1 MINSRGITA
10 RVKTAYGRHGIG
22 LAFALI
28 GLVVIAVGAFVV
40 MDLRRAGEEVR
51 NMNAGAVRGLDLIG
65 ELQYQTQ
72 EARRS
77 IQYALT
83 TSDSN
88 LQVEY
93 ADQSRAADAVVADL
107 AKAQRHEGHGGK
119 NEEAS
124 ALAQFEN
131 DWAAYLGIRD
141 QLIVLV
147 LQGDSREA
155 VALDLASGVAV
166 FNRVRDDLQEIKR
179 LHKDEAEKQMASVDA
194 SYKRSLLRLIVILGL
209 TQLAAIFAVRIV
221 QKSKMLRSVQRSES
235 RLSEVIESIHEA
247 MFVIGQDE
255 RVELWNKAAE
265 RITGNPREKVLGR
278 VFRHSM
284 PGLDSKRLRTAVE
297 SSRETSSAAEIDNL
311 VFKSEKGE
319 RILDARVLPFKGGTA
334 VFFSDVTDNVK
345 RDETLKESEDRFRNL
360 FENSPIGIYRSTPD
374 GRALMAN
381 PKLLQMLGYSSFA
394 DLAEQNLNEE
404 DLGPTY
410 KRDEFRER
418 IERDGSVTGLESMW
432 RRQDG
437 AEIYLRE
444 NARAVRDSEGAV
456 VYYEGTVEDVTES
469 KLIQEALRDSQA
481 LFNSLVNS
489 LPQKIFCKD
498 HEGRF
503 TFGNRAFREAMS
515 KSLEEIVGRT
525 DRDFFTPE
533 LAEKYARDDKLVVE
547 TEQVLDVVE
556 QHISPNGEI
565 SYMQI
570 VKTPQ
575 YSFSG
580 DVIGVQGIFWDVTR
594 QRAAELEAARERDLL
609 HALMDNIPDT
619 IYFKDELGRFVRVN
633 QAHAEWLGIDSP
645 AAGVG
650 RTDADFFTAES
661 LMEVAA
667 GERNIIRSG
676 IALVGA
682 TDRLTR
688 KDGASRWMLSTK
700 VPIRSNEGRIT
711 GIIGIAKD
719 ITDRKEAEE
728 NLEHNLAE
736 FLDVV
741 SAVSEGDLTRRGSTS
756 DGTLGQVVISVN
768 TMLDNFSAMLNQ
780 VKHTGLAVSSS
791 AVQIL
796 RASRQIAEE
805 SGRQADGIT
814 GTSSAVEAMAASM
827 SHVSKNAEASAESG
841 RRALV
846 TAEMGDRSVSNTS
859 EAMIRINTA
868 VEQTADKMRRLSKRS
883 SEISDIIDLI
893 DDIAAKTNLLS
904 LNAAIEAAHAG
915 EAGVGFSVVAEEIR
929 RLADRCARATRD
941 VNDLIKAI
949 QQETAEALAAMDNGM
964 REVKEGARLAGQ
976 ARQALQDISFAVRD
990 ASSLIEE
997 ISIASESQASVTRNV
1012 AEAMQNISA
1021 VTLHTSVEA
1030 HETAETIKQMAA
1042 LSDQLNQAIMQF
1054 KVNENGNS
1062 AAPAVYDS
1070 NGAIPNISRAE

>member
-10 RVKTAYGRHGIG
+10 RVKAAYGRHGIG

-235 RLSEVIESIHEA
+235 RMSEVIESIHEA
-247 MFVIGQDE
+247 MFV
-255 RVELWNKAAE
+255 
-265 RITGNPREKVLGR
+265 
-278 VFRHSM
+278 
-284 PGLDSKRLRTAVE
+284 
-297 SSRETSSAAEIDNL
+297 
-311 VFKSEKGE
+311 
-319 RILDARVLPFKGGTA
+319 
-334 VFFSDVTDNVK
+334 SDVTDNVK

-515 KSLEEIVGRT
+515 KSLEEIVGKT

-556 QHISPNGEI
+556 QHISANGEI
-565 SYMQI
+565 SFVQI

-575 YSFSG
+575 YSFNG
-580 DVIGVQGIFWDVTR
+580 NVIGVQGIFWDVTR

-619 IYFKDELGRFVRVN
+619 IYFKDELGRFVRV
-633 QAHAEWLGIDSP
+633 
-645 AAGVG
+645 
-650 RTDADFFTAES
+650 
-661 LMEVAA
+661 
-667 GERNIIRSG
+667 
-676 IALVGA
+676 
-682 TDRLTR
+682 
-688 KDGASRWMLSTK
+688 K
-700 VPIRSNEGRIT
+700 
-711 GIIGIAKD
+711 
-719 ITDRKEAEE
+719 DRK
-728 NLEHNLAE
+728 
-736 FLDVV
+736 
-741 SAVSEGDLTRRGSTS
+741 
-756 DGTLGQVVISVN
+756 
-768 TMLDNFSAMLNQ
+768 
-780 VKHTGLAVSSS
+780 
-791 AVQIL
+791 
-796 RASRQIAEE
+796 
-805 SGRQADGIT
+805 
-814 GTSSAVEAMAASM
+814 
-827 SHVSKNAEASAESG
+827 
-841 RRALV
+841 
-846 TAEMGDRSVSNTS
+846 
-859 EAMIRINTA
+859 
-868 VEQTADKMRRLSKRS
+868 
-883 SEISDIIDLI
+883 
-893 DDIAAKTNLLS
+893 
-904 LNAAIEAAHAG
+904 
-915 EAGVGFSVVAEEIR
+915 SVV
-929 RLADRCARATRD
+929 
-941 VNDLIKAI
+941 
-949 QQETAEALAAMDNGM
+949 
-964 REVKEGARLAGQ
+964 
-976 ARQALQDISFAVRD
+976 
-990 ASSLIEE
+990 
-997 ISIASESQASVTRNV
+997 
-1012 AEAMQNISA
+1012 
-1021 VTLHTSVEA
+1021 
-1030 HETAETIKQMAA
+1030 
-1042 LSDQLNQAIMQF
+1042 
-1054 KVNENGNS
+1054 
-1062 AAPAVYDS
+1062 
-1070 NGAIPNISRAE
+1070 